1 MNDEVRKE
9 LDAML
14 GVLEGSTNSDDLDS
28 DDENLEEIQDDKII
42 EEQEPGDDEKGEIEE
57 TKKTEEIIEEDLET
71 KDETKDDTTEE
82 TEQTISDTE
91 RYRKE
96 NEELRKRIDELST
109 PKEPEEKVEEPKEQ
123 TLESINFVGDID
135 EDDFYDIVRNPA
147 KFNELLNKVYSQ
159 GVKIS
164 QEGVLRG
171 IPDIVKNN
179 VTTVIALR
187 KASDE
192 FYENNEDLAPFK
204 KVVAAVFEEI
214 ASEHPD
220 WKYDKVL
227 EQSGIDART
236 RLELI
241 KKTNNQNQDKDKDKK
256 NNKPNLPR
264 KRGQQRQTQNKP
276 DTDPLLLEIDEMN
289 KVVT

>member
-14 GVLEGSTNSDDLDS
+14 GVLEGSINS
-28 DDENLEEIQDDKII
+28 DDENLEENQDDKTI
-42 EEQEPGDDEKGEIEE
+42 EELGDDGKGEIEE
-57 TKKTEEIIEEDLET
+57 TEKTEKIVEEDIET
-71 KDETKDDTTEE
+71 KDEVKDDTTEK

-96 NEELRKRIDELST
+96 NEELRKRIDELSV
-109 PKEPEEKVEEPKEQ
+109 PKEPEEKIAEPKEQ

-135 EDDFYDIVRNPA
+135 EDDFFDIVRDPV

-159 GVKIS
+159 GVKSS

-179 VTTVIALR
+179 VTTVIALK

-227 EQSGIDART
+227 EQSGINARS

-241 KKTNNQNQDKDKDKK
+241 KKTNNQNQNQNKDKK
-256 NNKPNLPR
+256 NNKPNLPH
-264 KRGQQRQTQNKP
+264 KRSQQRQNQNRP
-276 DTDPLLLEIDEMN
+276 DTDPLLSEIDEMN